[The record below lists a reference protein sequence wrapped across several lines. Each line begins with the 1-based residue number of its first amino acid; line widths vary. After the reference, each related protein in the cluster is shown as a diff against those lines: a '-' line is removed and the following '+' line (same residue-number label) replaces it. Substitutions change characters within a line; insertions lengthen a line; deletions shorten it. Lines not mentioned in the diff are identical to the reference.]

1 MTEFQKI
8 AIGLLGLTHPEIL
21 LSRSRAGLKSTTK
34 IEYADEHSCA
44 ISVQPRDRLAR
55 AIQAFRFAF
64 AALAIGSR
72 TVPLADN
79 SQLRR
84 DLAARAQLLYG
95 PDCDC

>member
-1 MTEFQKI
+1 MTEFQNI

-21 LSRSRAGLKSTTK
+21 ISRSRAGQKSTTK
-34 IEYADEHSCA
+34 IEYADEHSSA
-44 ISVQPRDRLAR
+44 KSVRPRERLAR
-55 AIQAFRFAF
+55 AIQAFRFVF

-84 DLAARAQLLYG
+84 DLAARAELLYG
-95 PDCDC
+95 PGED